1 MPIQN
6 DDIATEQ
13 ENKKCCVTE
22 LQRPIKTYY
31 WIKQQGTK
39 PCRLYV
45 LYIQTCMH
53 TNMPCMYYILPV
65 R

>member
-1 MPIQN
+1 MPIQK

-31 WIKQQGTK
+31 
-39 PCRLYV
+39 
-45 LYIQTCMH
+45 
-53 TNMPCMYYILPV
+53 
-65 R
+65 